1 MKAIFLNKIPHI
13 KSKKTPS
20 CGIPTFNL
28 TEKMIKVIPVKVQ
41 PSLKETVKAV
51 ASSSV
56 SEFCREAII
65 EKLER
70 LREEQSER
78 ELEGSG

>member
-1 MKAIFLNKIPHI
+1 LNKIPHI

-20 CGIPTFNL
+20 WGIPTFNL

-41 PSLKETVKAV
+41 PSLKEAVQAV
-51 ASSSV
+51 AGPSV
-56 SEFCREAII
+56 SQFCREAII

-70 LREEQSER
+70 LR
-78 ELEGSG
+78 